1 MTKTQENNLCR
12 DIGRIARSLERIA
25 SALKGMEENC
35 DNEYCINNGGDID
48 CGRKTDRCPIGRS
61 QVARD
66 IATIIENEK
75 DMRVILQNSIV
86 HCCDCK
92 HWNFQDICGAI
103 SNEKAV
109 LRTGFDFYCGYGER
123 KVKNDGQT
131 DFTASCD

>member
-25 SALKGMEENC
+25 SAVKGMEEDC
-35 DNEYCINNGGDID
+35 DNDYCIENGGDID
-48 CGRKTDRCPIGRS
+48 CGRKTNRCPIGRL
-61 QVARD
+61 QIARD

-92 HWNFQDICGAI
+92 HYIRHD
-103 SNEKAV
+103 K
-109 LRTGFDFYCGYGER
+109 RCGYWNHG
-123 KVKNDGQT
+123 VKPT
-131 DFTASCD
+131 MWCRLSVRL